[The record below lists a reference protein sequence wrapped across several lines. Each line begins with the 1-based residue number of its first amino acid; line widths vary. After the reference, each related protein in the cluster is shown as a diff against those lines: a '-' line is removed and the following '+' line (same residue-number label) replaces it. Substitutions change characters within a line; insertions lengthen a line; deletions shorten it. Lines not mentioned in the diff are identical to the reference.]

1 MGPPNLWIGEKKV
14 LTPVKNQ
21 GQCGSCWA
29 FSATGTLEGQM
40 FWKTGKVISLSEQ
53 TLNCSQPQ
61 GNQGY
66 NGGLMDY
73 AFQYIKEM
81 EAWTPRTP
89 ILRKHRM
96 KAIST
101 SLSLQLLMIQ
111 DLWISLSPK
120 NPHEGSDHY
129 GAHLCCFLPVLQ
141 IRHLL

>member
-1 MGPPNLWIGEKKV
+1 
-14 LTPVKNQ
+14 
-21 GQCGSCWA
+21 
-29 FSATGTLEGQM
+29 M

-53 TLNCSQPQ
+53 NLNCSQPQ

-101 SLSLQLLMIQ
+101 SLSLQLLMIL

-120 NPHEGSDHY
+120 SPHEGSDHY
-129 GAHLCCFLPVLQ
+129 GGPISAASFQFYKSGIYYDPDCSSKDHNHGILVVG
-141 IRHLL
+141 